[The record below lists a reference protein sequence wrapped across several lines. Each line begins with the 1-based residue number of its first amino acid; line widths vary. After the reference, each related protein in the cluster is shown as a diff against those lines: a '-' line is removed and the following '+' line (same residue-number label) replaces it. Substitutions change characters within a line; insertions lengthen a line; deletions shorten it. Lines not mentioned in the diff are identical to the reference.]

1 MTPKETRERFSAA
14 VRRLLRPVVR
24 QLITL
29 GLTYPRLDAIIRN
42 LYLEVAEREF
52 ALPHKKQTDSRLALL
67 TGLSRK
73 EVVRLRRHAR
83 PASRAI
89 EVEDTIVTR
98 VIGRWMGGPP
108 YSDASGQPHPLP
120 YDAGTSE
127 DPSFMRLVRERG
139 IDVPPRSVLDELLR
153 AGIVELRRDE
163 QLHLI
168 RQAHIPGGDL
178 EGKLTL
184 LASDPGELFSTIL
197 HNVQDAAHPWLQR
210 KVVYDNIG
218 SDALP
223 DLREQAR
230 QLGEDFVRGGN
241 LLLAARDRHRNP
253 GAPGGERSRVILAVH
268 YFEEP
273 RPSGENGP
281 SVPPH
286 EPDAPATPPGS
297 DAATTS
303 REGST

>member
-1 MTPKETRERFSAA
+1 MTPKETRERFSSA

-83 PASRAI
+83 PASRAV

-108 YSDASGQPHPLP
+108 YSETSGQPHPLP
-120 YDAGTSE
+120 YDSGAS
-127 DPSFMRLVRERG
+127 DHPSFTRLVRDRG

-153 AGIVELRRDE
+153 AGIVELRGDE
-163 QLHLI
+163 RLHLI
-168 RQAHIPGGDL
+168 RQANIPGGDL

-197 HNVQDAAHPWLQR
+197 HNVQDAAQPWLQR

-218 SDALP
+218 SDALLG
-223 DLREQAR
+223 LREQAR
-230 QLGEDFVRGGN
+230 QLGEDFVRSGN
-241 LLLAARDRHRNP
+241 LLLGANDRHRNP
-253 GAPGGERSRVILAVH
+253 GAPGGERSRVVLAVH

-273 RPSGENGP
+273 CPSGESGP
-281 SVPPH
+281 AVPAH
-286 EPDAPATPPGS
+286 EPDAAAMPPGS
-297 DAATTS
+297 GPGKT
-303 REGST
+303 